1 MTAQST
7 PDQLRFQGRSFVK
20 FFGRPPKT
28 NEIIASLLYRAVC
41 GIGGEGG
48 IRAKSRYAK
57 RIVQCLKTARR
68 ANSRNARIGGEGGI
82 RTPRNRFLQRL
93 TTFRKRS
100 KLQKHSKPSELERS
114 RNGECCHFKL
124 VTTVV
129 RWRMG
134 RHGSVE

>member
-82 RTPRNRFLQRL
+82 RTHVP
-93 TTFRKRS
+93 
-100 KLQKHSKPSELERS
+100 
-114 RNGECCHFKL
+114 
-124 VTTVV
+124 VTRQDAFEAPPLRPLRYLSGRV
-129 RWRMG
+129 RARWSG
-134 RHGSVE
+134 